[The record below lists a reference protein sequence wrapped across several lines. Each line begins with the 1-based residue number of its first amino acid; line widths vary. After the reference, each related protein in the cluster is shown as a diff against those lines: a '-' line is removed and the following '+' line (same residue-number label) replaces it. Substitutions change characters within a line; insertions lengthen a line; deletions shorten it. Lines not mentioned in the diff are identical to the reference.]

1 MADNLNK
8 QFESN
13 AAAWLQTRMQEAV
26 AAQQRGE
33 FALAEQ
39 CYREVLRY
47 APTHADATHFLG
59 LLAHQTGHD
68 DVALPLL
75 ERAIQLGPQSY
86 LYRHNLACVFQALG
100 RHAEAEQCSL
110 KTLARKP
117 DYSDALFVLAKSQAA
132 QNHDRDALTSYQR
145 ALALDPGHFDAML
158 GLSEVLLRRVR
169 RAEALTSLRRARAL
183 AAGDVAKLLRAAAA
197 LQSAE
202 AYVEAR
208 GCFEEVLAISP
219 DCGRAYVGLGVT
231 LANLGDMRGAEAHY
245 REALRLKPDNAG
257 AYYNLASQ
265 IRLKPEDP
273 LWSPLLSL
281 VESAPSRSTDEQ
293 ILLQFAAGKVW
304 EDAHEYD
311 RAFPHFLE
319 GNRLK
324 RSATNYDESRQAAF
338 YHEAIRWFDPEF
350 LAAHAQAGVDAD
362 SPIFV
367 VGMSR
372 SGTTL
377 IEQILASHPSVHGAG
392 EMRLLQQSVHVELKS
407 SASDDE
413 LPQRIAQLD
422 DAALQS
428 VGARYL
434 AGTRD
439 LAPAAARIVDKLQ
452 GNMVLLGLI
461 HVVFPRARIIHCR
474 RDPLDTCVSCFTR
487 HFTTGH
493 DFSYDLG
500 ELGRFYRLYEEL
512 MQHWSRVLPATRI
525 LEVRYENVVNDFE
538 AQARRLIEFCGLEWN
553 DACLHFYETR
563 RPVRTASL
571 TQVRQPIYAS
581 SVGRWKRYEK
591 YLAPLQAALE
601 GARPKQAAEAE

>member
-1 MADNLNK
+1 MADSLNK
-8 QFESN
+8 QFEAN

-39 CYREVLRY
+39 RYREVLQQ
-47 APTHADATHFLG
+47 APTHTDAIHFLG

-68 DVALPLL
+68 DDALPLL

-86 LYRHNLACVFQALG
+86 LYRHNLACVYQALG
-100 RHAEAEQCSL
+100 RHAEAERCSL
-110 KTLARKP
+110 ETLARKP
-117 DYSDALFVLAKSQAA
+117 DYPDALFVLARAQAA
-132 QNHDRDALTSYQR
+132 QNHDQDALASYQR
-145 ALALDPGHFDAML
+145 VLAMDPGHFDATL

-183 AAGDVAKLLRAAAA
+183 AAGNVARLLRAAAA
-197 LQSAE
+197 FQSDE
-202 AYVEAR
+202 AYAEAR

-219 DCGRAYVGLGVT
+219 DCGKAHVGMGVI
-231 LANLGDMRGAEAHY
+231 LANLGDMPGAEAHY
-245 REALRLKPDNAG
+245 REALRLKPDDVG

-265 IRLKPEDP
+265 IHLKPADS
-273 LWSPLLSL
+273 LWSPLMSL
-281 VESAPSRSTDEQ
+281 VESAPSRPADEQ
-293 ILLQFAAGKVW
+293 ILLHFAAGKVW
-304 EDAHEYD
+304 DDAHEYD
-311 RAFPHFLE
+311 RAFPYFLE
-319 GNRLK
+319 GNRLQ
-324 RSATNYDESRQAAF
+324 RADTNYDESRQMTF
-338 YHEAIRWFDPEF
+338 YHQAIRWFDAKF
-350 LAAHAQAGVDAD
+350 LAAHSQAGVDTE
-362 SPIFV
+362 SPVFI

-392 EMRLLQQSVHVELKS
+392 EMQLLRQSIHVELGS

-413 LPQRIAQLD
+413 LPQRVAQLD
-422 DAALQS
+422 NAALRS
-428 VGARYL
+428 IGTRYL
-434 AGTRD
+434 EGTRE
-439 LAPAAARIVDKLQ
+439 LAPAAARIVDKLH

-461 HVVFPRARIIHCR
+461 HVVFPQAHIIHCR

-493 DFSYDLG
+493 DFSYELG
-500 ELGRFYRLYEEL
+500 ELGRFYHLYEEL
-512 MQHWSRVLPATRI
+512 MQHWNHVLPAMRI
-525 LEVRYENVVNDFE
+525 LEMHYEEVVNDFE
-538 AQARRLIEFCGLEWN
+538 TQARRLIEFCGLEWN
-553 DACLHFYETR
+553 AACLHFYENR

-591 YLAPLQAALE
+591 YLGPLRAALANAPPE
-601 GARPKQAAEAE
+601 IG